1 MATETSTTA
10 ASTVVTAPADAPTV
24 SVAARQP
31 APREASARYTL
42 IQPPSYE
49 GIVGGVRPSPFVSLI
64 LLLGLLGLVGA
75 AIASGLGYPVD
86 EWWMFGLLFVV
97 VSTTLAG
104 FISRSA

>member
-1 MATETSTTA
+1 MAREVTTD
-10 ASTVVTAPADAPTV
+10 APAV
-24 SVAARQP
+24 SAAARQP
-31 APREASARYTL
+31 APREASTRYAL
-42 IQPPSYE
+42 IQPPSYD

-75 AIASGLGYPVD
+75 AIASGLGFQVE
-86 EWWMFGLLFVV
+86 EWWMFGILFVV